1 MLMDKNNVFSP
12 EQMLRQ
18 IKQRKFYLA
27 ARPWMRLAVVFLVL
41 AALVIGIATVPYVC
55 MYGTAMAPTL
65 SDGDLGIAFP
75 AREYRVGDIIAFRQN
90 GKVLIR
96 RIIACSGSNVS
107 IDENGIV
114 TVDGVALDEPYA
126 AQKALGQ
133 CNIQF
138 PYIVPDGQYFVL
150 GDNRANAVDSRSTA
164 LGCISKDSII
174 GRVMIIFWPFSRFQW
189 NPSEASILN
198 GGTL

>member
-27 ARPWMRLAVVFLVL
+27 ARPWIRFSVVFILIAVL
-41 AALVIGIATVPYVC
+41 IIGIAMIPYVC

-75 AREYRVGDIIAFRQN
+75 AREYRSGDIIAFRQN

-96 RIIACSGSNVS
+96 RIIAFPGSSVL

-114 TVDGVALDEPYA
+114 TVDGIPLEELYLT
-126 AQKALGQ
+126 QKALGQ

-138 PYIVPDGQYFVL
+138 PYVVPNGQYFVL
-150 GDNRANAVDSRSTA
+150 GDSRANAVDSRSTA
-164 LGCISKDSII
+164 LGCISKEAII
-174 GRVMIIFWPFSRFQW
+174 GRVMIVFWPFSRFQW
-189 NPSEASILN
+189 NPSEAYILN

>member
-27 ARPWMRLAVVFLVL
+27 ARPWMRLAVIFLVL
-41 AALVIGIATVPYVC
+41 AVLLIGIAMIPYVC

-65 SDGDLGIAFP
+65 SNGDFGIAFP
-75 AREYRVGDIIAFRQN
+75 AKEYRSGDIIAFRQN
-90 GKVLIR
+90 EKVLIR
-96 RIIACSGSNVS
+96 RIIACSGSSVS

-114 TVDGVALDEPYA
+114 TVDGVVLDEPYT

-138 PYIVPDGQYFVL
+138 PCTVPDGQYFVL
-150 GDNRANAVDSRSTA
+150 GDNRAIAVDSRSTA
-164 LGCISKDSII
+164 LGCISKDAII
-174 GRVMIIFWPFSRFQW
+174 GRLNVIFWPFTRFQW
-189 NPSEASILN
+189 EPSDRI
-198 GGTL
+198 GGSV

>member
-27 ARPWMRLAVVFLVL
+27 ARPWMRLAVIFLVL
-41 AALVIGIATVPYVC
+41 AVLLIGIAMIPYVC

-65 SDGDLGIAFP
+65 SDGDFGIAFP
-75 AREYRVGDIIAFRQN
+75 AKEYRSGDIIAFRQN
-90 GKVLIR
+90 EKVLIR
-96 RIIACSGSNVS
+96 RIIACSGSSVS

-114 TVDGVALDEPYA
+114 TVDGVVLDEPYT

-150 GDNRANAVDSRSTA
+150 GDNRANAVDSRSTV
-164 LGCISKDSII
+164 LGCISKDAII
-174 GRVMIIFWPFSRFQW
+174 GRLNVIFWPFTRFQW
-189 NPSEASILN
+189 EPSDRI
-198 GGTL
+198 GGSV

>member
-27 ARPWMRLAVVFLVL
+27 ARPWIRVSMVFILIAVLI
-41 AALVIGIATVPYVC
+41 IGIAMIPYVC

-65 SDGDLGIAFP
+65 SDGDFGIAFP
-75 AREYRVGDIIAFRQN
+75 AKEYRSGDIIAFRQN
-90 GKVLIR
+90 EKVLIR
-96 RIIACSGSNVS
+96 RIIACSGSSVS

-114 TVDGVALDEPYA
+114 TVDGVVLDEPYT

-150 GDNRANAVDSRSTA
+150 GDNRAIAVDSRSTA
-164 LGCISKDSII
+164 LGCISKDAII
-174 GRVMIIFWPFSRFQW
+174 GRLNVIFWPFTRFQW
-189 NPSEASILN
+189 EPSDRI
-198 GGTL
+198 GGSV

>member
-18 IKQRKFYLA
+18 IKQRKFFLA
-27 ARPWMRLAVVFLVL
+27 ARPWMRLAVIFLVL
-41 AALVIGIATVPYVC
+41 AVLLIGIAMIPYVC

-65 SDGDLGIAFP
+65 SDGDFGIAFP
-75 AREYRVGDIIAFRQN
+75 AKEYRSGDIIAFRQN
-90 GKVLIR
+90 EKVLIR
-96 RIIACSGSNVS
+96 RIIACSGSSVS

-114 TVDGVALDEPYA
+114 TVDGVVLDEPYT

-133 CNIQF
+133 CNIPF

-150 GDNRANAVDSRSTA
+150 GDNRANAVDSRSTV
-164 LGCISKDSII
+164 LGCISKDAII
-174 GRVMIIFWPFSRFQW
+174 GRLNVIFWPFTRFQW
-189 NPSEASILN
+189 EPSDRI
-198 GGTL
+198 GGSV

>member
-18 IKQRKFYLA
+18 IKQRKFFLA
-27 ARPWMRLAVVFLVL
+27 ARPWIRVSVVFILIAVL
-41 AALVIGIATVPYVC
+41 IIGIAMIPYAC

-96 RIIACSGSNVS
+96 RIIACPGSSVS

-114 TVDGVALDEPYA
+114 TVDGVVLDEPYT

-138 PYIVPDGQYFVL
+138 PCTVPDGQYFVL
-150 GDNRANAVDSRSTA
+150 GDNRAIAVDSRSTA
-164 LGCISKDSII
+164 LGCISKDAII
-174 GRVMIIFWPFSRFQW
+174 GRLNVIFWPFTRFQW
-189 NPSEASILN
+189 EPSDRI
-198 GGTL
+198 GGSV

>member
-1 MLMDKNNVFSP
+1 MLMNKNNVSSP
-12 EQMLRQ
+12 EQMLRK
-18 IKQRKFYLA
+18 IKQRKFFLA
-27 ARPWMRLAVVFLVL
+27 ARPWIRVSVVFLIIV
-41 AALVIGIATVPYVC
+41 ALIIGISMIPYVC
-55 MYGTAMAPTL
+55 MYGTTMAPTL
-65 SDGDLGIAFP
+65 SDGDFGIAFP

-114 TVDGVALDEPYA
+114 TVDGITLEEPYLT
-126 AQKALGQ
+126 QKALGQ

-138 PYIVPDGQYFVL
+138 PYVVPDGQYFVL
-150 GDNRANAVDSRSTA
+150 GDNRTVAVDSRSTA
-164 LGCISKDSII
+164 LGCISKEAMI
-174 GRVMIIFWPFSRFQW
+174 GRVMIVFWPFSHFQW
-189 NPSEASILN
+189 NPSEAYILN

>member
-27 ARPWMRLAVVFLVL
+27 ARPWMRLAVIFLVL
-41 AALVIGIATVPYVC
+41 AVLFIGIAMIPYVC

-65 SDGDLGIAFP
+65 SDGDFGIAFP
-75 AREYRVGDIIAFRQN
+75 AKEYRSGDIIAFRQN
-90 GKVLIR
+90 EKVLIR
-96 RIIACSGSNVS
+96 RIIACSGSSVS

-114 TVDGVALDEPYA
+114 TVDGVVLDEPYT

-138 PYIVPDGQYFVL
+138 PCTVPDGQYFVL
-150 GDNRANAVDSRSTA
+150 GDNRANAVDSRSTV
-164 LGCISKDSII
+164 LGCISKDAII
-174 GRVMIIFWPFSRFQW
+174 GRLHVIIWPLPRFHW
-189 NPSEASILN
+189 EPSDRI
-198 GGTL
+198 GGSV

>member
-18 IKQRKFYLA
+18 IKQRTFYLA
-27 ARPWMRLAVVFLVL
+27 ARPWIRVSMVFILIAVLI
-41 AALVIGIATVPYVC
+41 IGIAMIPYVC

-65 SDGDLGIAFP
+65 SDGDFGIAFP
-75 AREYRVGDIIAFRQN
+75 AKEYRSGDIIAFRQN
-90 GKVLIR
+90 EKVLIR
-96 RIIACSGSNVS
+96 RIIACSGSSVS

-114 TVDGVALDEPYA
+114 TVDGVVLDEPYT

-150 GDNRANAVDSRSTA
+150 GDNRANAVDSRSTV
-164 LGCISKDSII
+164 LGCISKDAII
-174 GRVMIIFWPFSRFQW
+174 GRLNVIFWPFTRFQW
-189 NPSEASILN
+189 EPSDRI
-198 GGTL
+198 GGSV

>member
-1 MLMDKNNVFSP
+1 MLMNKNNVSSP
-12 EQMLRQ
+12 EQILRK
-18 IKQRKFYLA
+18 IKQRKFFLA

-41 AALVIGIATVPYVC
+41 AVLLIGIAMIPYAC

-75 AREYRVGDIIAFRQN
+75 AREYRVGDIIAFGQN

-96 RIIACSGSNVS
+96 RIIACSGSSVS

-114 TVDGVALDEPYA
+114 TVDGVVLDEPYT

-164 LGCISKDSII
+164 LGCISKEAII

>member
-27 ARPWMRLAVVFLVL
+27 ARPWIRVSMVFILIAVLI
-41 AALVIGIATVPYVC
+41 IGIAMIPYVC

-65 SDGDLGIAFP
+65 SNGDFGIAFP
-75 AREYRVGDIIAFRQN
+75 AKEYRSGDIIAFRQN
-90 GKVLIR
+90 EKVLIR
-96 RIIACSGSNVS
+96 RIIACSGSSVS

-114 TVDGVALDEPYA
+114 TVDGVILDEPYT

-150 GDNRANAVDSRSTA
+150 GDNRANAVDSRSTV
-164 LGCISKDSII
+164 LGCISKDAII
-174 GRVMIIFWPFSRFQW
+174 GRLNIIFWPFTRFQW
-189 NPSEASILN
+189 EPSDRI
-198 GGTL
+198 GGSV

>member
-27 ARPWMRLAVVFLVL
+27 ARPWIRLAVVILVL
-41 AALVIGIATVPYVC
+41 AVLLIGIAMIPYVC

-65 SDGDLGIAFP
+65 SNGDFGIAFP
-75 AREYRVGDIIAFRQN
+75 AKEYRSGDIIAFRQN
-90 GKVLIR
+90 EKVLIR
-96 RIIACSGSNVS
+96 RIIACSGSSVS

-114 TVDGVALDEPYA
+114 TVDGVVLDEPYT

-150 GDNRANAVDSRSTA
+150 GDNRANAVDSRSTV
-164 LGCISKDSII
+164 LGCISKDAII
-174 GRVMIIFWPFSRFQW
+174 GRLNIIFWPLPRFQW
-189 NPSEASILN
+189 EPSDRI
-198 GGTL
+198 GGSV

>member
-27 ARPWMRLAVVFLVL
+27 ARPWIRVSMVFILIAVLI
-41 AALVIGIATVPYVC
+41 IGIAMIPYVC

-65 SDGDLGIAFP
+65 SDGDFGIAFP
-75 AREYRVGDIIAFRQN
+75 AKEYRSGDIIAFRQN
-90 GKVLIR
+90 EKVLIR
-96 RIIACSGSNVS
+96 RIIACSGSSVS

-114 TVDGVALDEPYA
+114 TVDGVVLDEPYT

-150 GDNRANAVDSRSTA
+150 GDNRANAVDSRSTV
-164 LGCISKDSII
+164 LGCISKDAII
-174 GRVMIIFWPFSRFQW
+174 GRLNVIFWPFTRFQW
-189 NPSEASILN
+189 EPSDRI
-198 GGTL
+198 GGSV

>member
-1 MLMDKNNVFSP
+1 MDKNNVFSP

-27 ARPWMRLAVVFLVL
+27 ARPWIRVSMVFILIAVLI
-41 AALVIGIATVPYVC
+41 IGIAMIPYVC

-65 SDGDLGIAFP
+65 SDGDFGIAFP
-75 AREYRVGDIIAFRQN
+75 AREYRSGDIIAFRQN
-90 GKVLIR
+90 EKVLIR
-96 RIIACSGSNVS
+96 RIIACSGSSVS

-114 TVDGVALDEPYA
+114 TVDGVVLDEPYT

-150 GDNRANAVDSRSTA
+150 GDNRANAVDSRSTV
-164 LGCISKDSII
+164 LGCISKDAII
-174 GRVMIIFWPFSRFQW
+174 GRLNVIFWPFTRFQW
-189 NPSEASILN
+189 EPSDRI
-198 GGTL
+198 GGSV

>member
-27 ARPWMRLAVVFLVL
+27 ARPWIRVSMVFILIAVLI
-41 AALVIGIATVPYVC
+41 IGIAMIPYVC

-65 SDGDLGIAFP
+65 SDGDFGIAFP
-75 AREYRVGDIIAFRQN
+75 AKEYRSGDIIAFRQN
-90 GKVLIR
+90 EKVLIR
-96 RIIACSGSNVS
+96 RIIACSGSSVS

-114 TVDGVALDEPYA
+114 TVDGVVLDEPYT

-138 PYIVPDGQYFVL
+138 PCTVPDGQYFVL
-150 GDNRANAVDSRSTA
+150 GDNRANAVDSRSTV
-164 LGCISKDSII
+164 LGCISKDAII
-174 GRVMIIFWPFSRFQW
+174 GRLNVIFWPFTRFQW
-189 NPSEASILN
+189 EPSDRI
-198 GGTL
+198 GGSV

>member
-1 MLMDKNNVFSP
+1 
-12 EQMLRQ
+12 MLRQ

-27 ARPWMRLAVVFLVL
+27 ARPWMRLAVIFLVL
-41 AALVIGIATVPYVC
+41 AVLFIGIAMIHYVC

-65 SDGDLGIAFP
+65 SDGDFGIAFP
-75 AREYRVGDIIAFRQN
+75 AKEYRSGDIIAFRQN
-90 GKVLIR
+90 EKVLIR
-96 RIIACSGSNVS
+96 RIIACSGSTIS

-114 TVDGVALDEPYA
+114 TVDDVVLDEPYT

-150 GDNRANAVDSRSTA
+150 GDNRANAVDSRSTV
-164 LGCISKDSII
+164 LGCISKDAII
-174 GRVMIIFWPFSRFQW
+174 GRLNVIFWPFTRFQW
-189 NPSEASILN
+189 EPSDRI
-198 GGTL
+198 GGSV

>member
-18 IKQRKFYLA
+18 IKQRKFFLA
-27 ARPWMRLAVVFLVL
+27 ARPWIRVSVVFLIIV
-41 AALVIGIATVPYVC
+41 ALIIGISMIPYVC
-55 MYGTAMAPTL
+55 MYGTTMAPTL
-65 SDGDLGIAFP
+65 SDGDFGIAFP

-114 TVDGVALDEPYA
+114 TVDGVVLDEPYT

-150 GDNRANAVDSRSTA
+150 GDNRANAVDSRSTV
-164 LGCISKDSII
+164 LGCISKDAII
-174 GRVMIIFWPFSRFQW
+174 GRLNIIFWPFTRFQW
-189 NPSEASILN
+189 EPSDRI
-198 GGTL
+198 GGSV

>member
-18 IKQRKFYLA
+18 IKQRKFFLA
-27 ARPWMRLAVVFLVL
+27 ARPWIRVSMVFILIAVLI
-41 AALVIGIATVPYVC
+41 IGIAMIPYVC

-65 SDGDLGIAFP
+65 SDGDFGIAFP
-75 AREYRVGDIIAFRQN
+75 AKEYRSGDIIAFRQN
-90 GKVLIR
+90 EKVLIR
-96 RIIACSGSNVS
+96 RIIACSGSSVS

-114 TVDGVALDEPYA
+114 TVDGVVLDEPYT

-150 GDNRANAVDSRSTA
+150 GDNRANAVDSRSTV
-164 LGCISKDSII
+164 LGCISKDAII
-174 GRVMIIFWPFSRFQW
+174 GRLNVIFWPFTRFQW
-189 NPSEASILN
+189 EPSDRI
-198 GGTL
+198 GGSV

>member
-1 MLMDKNNVFSP
+1 MLMNKNNVSSQ
-12 EQMLRQ
+12 EQMLRK
-18 IKQRKFYLA
+18 IKQRKFFLA
-27 ARPWMRLAVVFLVL
+27 ARPWIRVSVVFLIIV
-41 AALVIGIATVPYVC
+41 ALIIGISMIPYVC

-65 SDGDLGIAFP
+65 SDGDFGIAFP
-75 AREYRVGDIIAFRQN
+75 AREYRSGDIIAFRQN

-96 RIIACSGSNVS
+96 RIIACPGSSVF

-114 TVDGVALDEPYA
+114 TVDGVVLDEPYT

-138 PYIVPDGQYFVL
+138 PYIVPDEQYFVL
-150 GDNRANAVDSRSTA
+150 GDNRAIAVDSRSTA
-164 LGCISKDSII
+164 LGCISKEAMI
-174 GRVMIIFWPFSRFQW
+174 GRVMFVFWPFSRFQR
-189 NPSEASILN
+189 NPSEAYILN

>member
-1 MLMDKNNVFSP
+1 MDKNNVFSP

-27 ARPWMRLAVVFLVL
+27 ARPWIRVSMVFILIAVLI
-41 AALVIGIATVPYVC
+41 IGIAMIPYVC

-65 SDGDLGIAFP
+65 SDGDFGIAFP
-75 AREYRVGDIIAFRQN
+75 AKEYRSGDIIAFRQN
-90 GKVLIR
+90 EKVLIR
-96 RIIACSGSNVS
+96 RIIACSGSSVS

-114 TVDGVALDEPYA
+114 TVDGVILDEPYT

-150 GDNRANAVDSRSTA
+150 GDNRANAVDSRSTV
-164 LGCISKDSII
+164 LGCISKDAII
-174 GRVMIIFWPFSRFQW
+174 GRLNVIFWPFTRFQW
-189 NPSEASILN
+189 EPSDRI
-198 GGTL
+198 GGSV